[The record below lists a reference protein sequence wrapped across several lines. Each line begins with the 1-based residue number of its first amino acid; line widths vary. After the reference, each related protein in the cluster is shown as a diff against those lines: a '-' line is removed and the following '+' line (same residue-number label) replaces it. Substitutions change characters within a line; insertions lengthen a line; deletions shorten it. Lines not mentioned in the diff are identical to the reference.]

1 MIENVGLQ
9 FTYPHRVGDAL
20 EMLGAAVEVQL
31 GEKKHSAAVL
41 VCGERWAA
49 AQLLSAGSDLL
60 EYAGAL
66 RVLL

>member
-41 VCGERWAA
+41 VCGER
-49 AQLLSAGSDLL
+49 
-60 EYAGAL
+60 
-66 RVLL
+66 